1 MSSSVSSTTKSNYSY
16 LQTANGRY
24 TGLASGI
31 DTESIVEKLMKAQ
44 SAPKEKLQQQ
54 YQTFGWK
61 RDSYRDFYSKL
72 STLND
77 DLFNKYALTSS
88 WSTKKATSS
97 DSSVSVSATSAA
109 SGSLTLSNITVATN
123 SSKANSID
131 SATYPGI
138 SGSSKL
144 SDIGIGEAKGYFTL
158 NVLQNDG
165 SMKATNIKY
174 SSSDTID
181 SFVKNINNSGAGVT
195 AIFSGTTLSLT
206 TNATGANP
214 NAADPYAVEVI
225 DTPATSSD
233 ITGYTKNSS
242 IFSHFNFSDLNG
254 SGTDLDSYGF
264 GLVQNGTNASVK
276 VNGITMNPTSNTFT
290 LNGYNITLNNNNN
303 ASNVS
308 ITSSADV
315 DAVVDKVKAFVSS
328 YNDLISSM
336 RSATTEKKNLDYPPL
351 TDAQKADMSESQIT
365 AWETK
370 AKAGIL
376 KSDPYLEGVTNSLR
390 STMSSK
396 LVGQGTYNYLFQ
408 VGITTTK
415 SYTDGGKLQID
426 EDKLRKAIQTDPD
439 SVVKLFTG
447 TNGDDGIVNKARKEL
462 KSGMDSIERVA
473 GKKDSVEN
481 TYSLGTQMISL
492 KSKIDDWTSRLK
504 DIENRYWN
512 QFTAMETAIS
522 KANSVQSVFG

>member
-1 MSSSVSSTTKSNYSY
+1 MSTSVSSTPKSNYSY
-16 LQTANGRY
+16 LQTASGRY

-77 DLFNKYALTSS
+77 DLFDKYALTSS

-109 SGSLTLSNITVATN
+109 SGSLTLSNIAIAKNN
-123 SSKANSID
+123 SQTGSINTT
-131 SATYPGI
+131 TYPNI

-144 SDIGIGEAKGYFTL
+144 SDIGINGTNGYFTL

-165 SMKATNIKY
+165 SMKATTIKY
-174 SSSDTID
+174 SASDTID
-181 SFVKNINNSGAGVT
+181 TFVKNINNSGSGVT
-195 AIFSGTTLSLT
+195 AIFSGSSLSLT
-206 TNATGANP
+206 TNATGK
-214 NAADPYAVEVI
+214 NALDGFGTEVI
-225 DTPATSSD
+225 STPTANQIS
-233 ITGYTKNSS
+233 GYTENAN
-242 IFSHFNFSDLNG
+242 IFTNFGFSG
-254 SGTDLDSYGF
+254 SG
-264 GLVQNGTNASVK
+264 LVANGQNATFT
-276 VNGITMNPTSNTFT
+276 VNGISMEKTSNTFA
-290 LNGYNITLNNNNN
+290 LNGYNLTLNNNNTT
-303 ASNVS
+303 SNVAIS
-308 ITSSADV
+308 SSADV

-336 RSATTEKKNLDYPPL
+336 RTATTEKKNLDYPPL
-351 TDAQKADMSESQIT
+351 TDAQKADMSESQIA

-376 KSDPYLEGVTNSLR
+376 KRDPYLEGVTNSLR

-396 LVGQGTYNYLFQ
+396 LVGQGTDNYLYQ
-408 VGITTTK
+408 IGVTTTK

-426 EDKLRKAIQTDPD
+426 EVKLRKAIQTDPD

-447 TNGDDGIVNKARKEL
+447 TNSDDGIVNKARKEL

-473 GKKDSVEN
+473 GKTDSVEN
-481 TYSLGTQMISL
+481 TYSLGTQMIGL